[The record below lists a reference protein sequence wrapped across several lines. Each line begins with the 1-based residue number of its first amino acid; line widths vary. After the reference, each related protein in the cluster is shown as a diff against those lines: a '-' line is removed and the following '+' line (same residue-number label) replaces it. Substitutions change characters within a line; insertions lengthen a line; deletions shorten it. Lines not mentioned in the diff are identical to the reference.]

1 MQTKM
6 KRLLL
11 PLLAAIALPNA
22 VNAELV
28 YLECYFPKQKT
39 QKETTMEVTL
49 NEEQGKVTYLI
60 KTTGSTKTLP
70 ATFSQEYILFSEE
83 YISWQID
90 RTNGEITNKF
100 YTFDPA
106 YGNCK
111 KTEKT
116 KTLF

>member
-1 MQTKM
+1 M

-11 PLLAAIALPNA
+11 TLIAALALPTA

-28 YLECYFPKQKT
+28 YLECYFPKQKS
-39 QKETTMEVTL
+39 QNETNIEVTL
-49 NEEQGKVTYLI
+49 NEEQGKVTYLV
-60 KTTGSTKTLP
+60 KETGSTKTLP
-70 ATFSQEYILFSEE
+70 ASFSQEYILFEEE
-83 YISWQID
+83 YVSWQIN
-90 RTNGEITNKF
+90 RTNGEFSNKF
-100 YTFDPA
+100 KIGVMDRS